1 MGDLSFFYK
10 SLYNVSINSKR
21 IHMRYLLI
29 SLILLLSFTGC
40 DNKEQNAAQQAK
52 HDAKIAQ
59 QAKAELRAEIEA
71 EKAQAEKESKEE
83 NETKLTQMGVNM
95 NNGIITIDTNKTK
108 DFFRDLNQKMAAQI
122 NKISDDME
130 KGIIEA
136 KEAGVE
142 MNEQH
147 IHIDLNKTQNLL
159 QDWGKKMQ
167 IFVQEIDKMSKT
179 LETNESNTTMK
190 GM

>member
-1 MGDLSFFYK
+1 M
-10 SLYNVSINSKR
+10 
-21 IHMRYLLI
+21 YLLI
-29 SLILLLSFTGC
+29 HQRILMRHLLITLIILLSFTGC
-40 DNKEQNAAQQAK
+40 EDKAEDHQAAHDNKIAK
-52 HDAKIAQ
+52 
-59 QAKAELRAEIEA
+59 QAKAELRAEVEA
-71 EKAQAEKESKEE
+71 EKAQAEKESQEVSQEE

-95 NNGIITIDTNKTK
+95 NDGIITIDTNKTK

-167 IFVQEIDKMSKT
+167 IFVQEIDKMAKT
-179 LETNESNTTMK
+179 LESNESNTTTK
-190 GM
+190 GI

>member
-1 MGDLSFFYK
+1 M
-10 SLYNVSINSKR
+10 
-21 IHMRYLLI
+21 YLLTQQRI
-29 SLILLLSFTGC
+29 LMRHLLITLIILLLFTGC
-40 DNKEQNAAQQAK
+40 EDKAKDQAAHDN
-52 HDAKIAQ
+52 KIAQ

-71 EKAQAEKESKEE
+71 EKAQAEKESQEASQE
-83 NETKLTQMGVNM
+83 TNEKKLTRMGVNM
-95 NNGIITIDTNKTK
+95 NDGIITIDTNKTK

-147 IHIDLNKTQNLL
+147 IHIDLNKTQNML
-159 QDWGKKMQ
+159 QDWGMKMQ
-167 IFVQEIDKMSKT
+167 IFVQEIDKMAKT
-179 LETNESNTTMK
+179 LETNESNTTNK
-190 GM
+190 GI

>member
-1 MGDLSFFYK
+1 M
-10 SLYNVSINSKR
+10 
-21 IHMRYLLI
+21 YLLI
-29 SLILLLSFTGC
+29 QQRILMRHLLITLIILLSFTGC
-40 DNKEQNAAQQAK
+40 EDKAKDQAAHDN
-52 HDAKIAQ
+52 KIAQ

-71 EKAQAEKESKEE
+71 EKAQAEKESQEASQEK

-95 NNGIITIDTNKTK
+95 NDGIITIDTNKTK

-147 IHIDLNKTQNLL
+147 IHIDLNKTQNML

-167 IFVQEIDKMSKT
+167 IFVQEIDEMAKT
-179 LETNESNTTMK
+179 LETNESNTTNK
-190 GM
+190 GI